1 MSTRA
6 ERAIRAE
13 VMERDGGVCQRAG
26 CGAPATDAGHLV
38 ARHHGGTYTPDNLQA
53 ECGLCNRGDGHTI
66 ATSTLVTPAGWDW

>member
-6 ERAIRAE
+6 ERAIRLE
-13 VMERDGGVCQRAG
+13 VMDRDGWLCQR

-53 ECGLCNRGDGHTI
+53 ECGPCNRGDGHTI
-66 ATSTLVTPAGWDW
+66 AASTYLTPAGWSW